1 MADKFKPVPVK
12 DLKGEVKQKI
22 EFVETD
28 WLENPVVKNKF
39 GYWLEW
45 INWFYGNQYHVFNY
59 GSGRIEDISP
69 FVEREIKNVYNRQL
83 PMIRQLWGQVLY
95 AHSFY
100 VMPNTTEPEDI
111 RAANLGSIAIEY
123 TNSSAERR
131 FRQKVNLAKLW
142 ALIVGDAFWKEWWNK
157 NLLAFAYDPKTDK
170 ATPDRG
176 DVDFDFVNPFNVRP
190 DPLAKNRSEWRYFIE
205 GKRVPLASLEDEF
218 GLERGTLPPD
228 PLAKEWYQ
236 PDITG
241 TVSPPKEGTA
251 IRLELWEKPYPGH
264 DKGRFMVVGSGW
276 LFHDGINVSPEGNDK
291 KPQIPYFQIPG
302 ILPILDDQWHDSVIR
317 ITQPAQRQLNK
328 LKSIIDEYI
337 LHFKPKAMIPRN
349 SLIGE
354 ELRSFTR
361 AGVEYVIFNQL
372 GGGNPYWQNP
382 PAIPESII
390 LSISN
395 LEREIETVASMRE
408 VSFAR
413 LPKYASRASAQLFRG
428 LKEQDEIVL
437 TPQLDEVDAN
447 LSEAHKFRLQLIQ
460 ERYNVKR
467 LIKTVGK
474 NKQTLVEAFRGEEL
488 RDNSDVRIRSGVDLF
503 SQRQQKEEIVMGFIE
518 KGLITDPRKALELL
532 DRKDM
537 QQFMEEEFI
546 DERHAERENEMIRRG
561 KVYPAVDENDNH
573 AVHYE
578 RHNNERKK
586 EEFRTWDKKSQDWL
600 MTHMDRHKELLNME
614 KGEAE
619 SAPQEDQTQ
628 APATPPAVEM
638 RPEDLLAELIAQQ
651 QSQGGT

>member
-1 MADKFKPVPVK
+1 
-12 DLKGEVKQKI
+12 
-22 EFVETD
+22 
-28 WLENPVVKNKF
+28 
-39 GYWLEW
+39 
-45 INWFYGNQYHVFNY
+45 
-59 GSGRIEDISP
+59 
-69 FVEREIKNVYNRQL
+69 
-83 PMIRQLWGQVLY
+83 
-95 AHSFY
+95 
-100 VMPNTTEPEDI
+100 
-111 RAANLGSIAIEY
+111 
-123 TNSSAERR
+123 
-131 FRQKVNLAKLW
+131 
-142 ALIVGDAFWKEWWNK
+142 
-157 NLLAFAYDPKTDK
+157 
-170 ATPDRG
+170 
-176 DVDFDFVNPFNVRP
+176 
-190 DPLAKNRSEWRYFIE
+190 
-205 GKRVPLASLEDEF
+205 
-218 GLERGTLPPD
+218 
-228 PLAKEWYQ
+228 
-236 PDITG
+236 
-241 TVSPPKEGTA
+241 
-251 IRLELWEKPYPGH
+251 
-264 DKGRFMVVGSGW
+264 
-276 LFHDGINVSPEGNDK
+276 
-291 KPQIPYFQIPG
+291 
-302 ILPILDDQWHDSVIR
+302 
-317 ITQPAQRQLNK
+317 
-328 LKSIIDEYI
+328 
-337 LHFKPKAMIPRN
+337 MIPRN

-488 RDNSDVRIRSGVDLF
+488 RDNTDVRIRSGVDLF

-546 DERHAERENEMIRRG
+546 DERHAERENEMMRRG

-586 EEFRTWDKKSQDWL
+586 EEFRTWDKKSQEWL

-619 SAPQEDQTQ
+619 SAPQEDQAQ